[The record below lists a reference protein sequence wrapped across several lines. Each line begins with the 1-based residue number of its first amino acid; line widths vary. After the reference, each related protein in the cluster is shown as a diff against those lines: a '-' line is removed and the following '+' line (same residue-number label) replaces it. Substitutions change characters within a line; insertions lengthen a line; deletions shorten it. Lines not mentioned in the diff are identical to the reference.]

1 MKKQW
6 RQIFKYD
13 TTYEHKRNS
22 YQSQSRI
29 YQEYIF
35 FYDSL
40 ADFFKYQKLE

>member
-1 MKKQW
+1 MKKQL

-13 TTYEHKRNS
+13 TAYEQKINS

-29 YQEYIF
+29 YQKYIF